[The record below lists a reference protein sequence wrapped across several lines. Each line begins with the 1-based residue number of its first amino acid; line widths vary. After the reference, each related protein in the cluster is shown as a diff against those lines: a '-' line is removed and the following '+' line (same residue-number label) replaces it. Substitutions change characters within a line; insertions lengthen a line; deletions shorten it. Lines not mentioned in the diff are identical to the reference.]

1 MTGSRLSVLADASV
15 FAPFRAFLG
24 RIASG
29 VFRLRPGRR
38 TCFLL
43 VAIAFAFCSIAVRAA
58 DEDGL
63 LELWKQHMATTDDHE
78 TVIKAC
84 REFSAAHAGD
94 PLLPVVRGIEE
105 WHTLRA
111 GKQDEA
117 FVMFE
122 ADLALP
128 PSPLNDGARRIA
140 FAWMTRKDREKVAA
154 ALQAY
159 YRKEVA
165 YPKAL
170 EQIAAHPKLKSAP
183 PPPLND
189 RFGKPWNYALTG
201 FEKVKGFEKLKG
213 FADQKYSL
221 RSAVLGDLSDLK
233 SAEKLP
239 YAERISAIPQQVI
252 PAPGN
257 LLAVKFNLGKTT
269 AVIGAGTAAGDL
281 HLAFVGTKIIVVCD
295 YTHWKIF
302 PRP

>member
-1 MTGSRLSVLADASV
+1 MW
-15 FAPFRAFLG
+15 
-24 RIASG
+24 
-29 VFRLRPGRR
+29 R
-38 TCFLL
+38 TRFLL
-43 VAIAFAFCSIAVRAA
+43 VVWAVLVCSVAGHAA

-63 LELWKQHMATTDDHE
+63 LELWKQHMATPDDHDV
-78 TVIKAC
+78 VIKAC
-84 REFSAAHAGD
+84 RDFSAAHAGD
-94 PLLPVVRGIEE
+94 PLLPVVRGFEE

-117 FVMFE
+117 FAMFE

-128 PSPLNDGARRIA
+128 PSLVNDGARRIA
-140 FAWMTRKDREKVAA
+140 FAWMTRKDRDKVAA
-154 ALQAY
+154 ALQVY

-165 YPKAL
+165 YPKTL
-170 EQIAAHPKLKSAP
+170 EQVAAHPKLKSA

-189 RFGKPWNYALTG
+189 RFGKPWNYALT
-201 FEKVKGFEKLKG
+201 GFEKLKG

-239 YAERISAIPQQVI
+239 YAERISAVPQQVI

-257 LLAVKFNLGKTT
+257 LLAVKFNLGKITS
-269 AVIGAGTAAGDL
+269 VIGAGTAAGDL
-281 HLAFVGTKIIVVCD
+281 YLAFVGEKIIVVCD